1 MTKLITLEE
10 KDLSINMQLGEI
22 SFNKEDLE
30 SKVKEVEKR
39 YNGLIISESDIAN
52 AKADRASLNKLKTAF
67 DRKRIDTVNAF
78 KKPTEQ
84 FESDLKA
91 FASRIDSLR
100 SNIDVQIKDYE
111 NRVKAEKE
119 SKVIEYFE
127 ELKNKNNLSFIN
139 YQQANINVTLS
150 ASLKSL
156 YEAVDNFIF
165 GINMDLNLINSQEHK
180 DRIRVE
186 YEKTLDVSRSI
197 ISVNEAV
204 ELERKLQSERETV
217 QEEIKEEVKE
227 IQTYEAPKI
236 EAPEEIIEIT
246 FTVSDTKANIIK
258 VREFMKNNNINYR

>member
-1 MTKLITLEE
+1 
-10 KDLSINMQLGEI
+10 MQLGEI

-39 YNGLIISESDIAN
+39 YNGLIISEADIAN

-139 YQQANINVTLS
+139 YQQANVNVTLS

-180 DRIRVE
+180 ERILVE
-186 YEKTLDVSRSI
+186 YKRTLNASEAIV
-197 ISVNEAV
+197 SVNEAV
-204 ELERKLQSERETV
+204 KAEEELKASQ
-217 QEEIKEEVKE
+217 EVKE
-227 IQTYEAPKI
+227 PSVEPKEDYQAPKVEAPQELLTI
-236 EAPEEIIEIT
+236 Q
-246 FTVSDTKANIIK
+246 FTVKATKNDLIK
-258 VREFMKNNNINYR
+258 LQQFLKDNNINYQ